1 MRLKKPITLRCENC
15 KKCFDVELDFDCVST
30 DERDMGIEY
39 DYEGIY
45 DGQCPQCGK
54 DIYIQIEAYEYPE
67 GFINEFGEQVVDGAT
82 IESEIELEAE
92 TSPVE

>member
-1 MRLKKPITLRCENC
+1 MRLKKPIALRCENC
-15 KKCFDVELDFDCVST
+15 GNCFDVELDFDCITT

-67 GFINEFGEQVVDGAT
+67 GSVNDFDKQVVDGAI
-82 IESEIELEAE
+82 IEGKIELE
-92 TSPVE
+92 T